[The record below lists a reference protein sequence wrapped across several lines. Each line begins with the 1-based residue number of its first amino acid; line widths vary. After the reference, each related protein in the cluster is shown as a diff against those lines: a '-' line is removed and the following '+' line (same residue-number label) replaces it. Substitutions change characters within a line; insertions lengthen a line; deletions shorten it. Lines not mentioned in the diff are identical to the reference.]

1 MTKSK
6 LHINRITKREE
17 EIINLLMDGFSYKDI
32 AQRLYISITTLKS
45 HITNIFKKKQVNSLQ
60 QLLVKEYKKKPEFL
74 NKQEKFKQIRKQIYC
89 ELIAEMQKKLNEAD
103 E

>member
-6 LHINRITKREE
+6 LHIHRITKREE

-32 AQRLYISITTLKS
+32 TQNLYISTTTLKS
-45 HITNIFKKKQVNSLQ
+45 HLVNIFEKKQVNSLQ
-60 QLLVKEYKKKPEFL
+60 QLLVKEYKKKL
-74 NKQEKFKQIRKQIYC
+74 NSQKEFKQIRKQIYC